1 MVKNIVGELCEQT
14 IYIINKLNNK
24 QFNFGYILRYLKIVK
39 NIFYFINE
47 KQIILQEGECN
58 LKNFYIP
65 KVTYYTNDLNCL
77 QIIINLFIQIS
88 HFNFVCE
95 IHDDNIVLIKIFNDI
110 IDDLIEGLND
120 FKNSV
125 FKTK

>member
-125 FKTK
+125 FKNK